1 MQQVPRA
8 GQAGFT
14 LIESMVALAIFAILL
29 AMGVPRMSDWLT
41 ATKAANAAGFYAEGF
56 TLARLQALSNNS
68 QSRLVFRANAG
79 GQPDWQVDIC
89 LRTTDTPCSVE
100 SDWSSVDKAAK
111 DATGASA
118 AFRSIRRSAA
128 ALPPSTRL
136 SVTLGPNGGNAVYFT
151 PLGWVDTSRAPR
163 VTRIDLK
170 PPAGQSG
177 AFKASAVTLTL
188 AGVAATCNPDAAE
201 GASTW
206 CPQ

>member
-1 MQQVPRA
+1 MQHAPGA

-29 AMGVPRMSDWLT
+29 AMGVPRMSEWLT

-68 QSRLVFRANAG
+68 QSRLVFSANPG

-89 LRTTDTPCSVE
+89 LRTTDTPCSLD
-100 SDWSSVDKAAK
+100 SDWSTQDQAAK
-111 DATGASA
+111 GATGASA

-128 ALPPSTRL
+128 ALPPTTRL

-151 PLGWVDTSRAPR
+151 PLGWVDSSRAPR
-163 VTRIDLK
+163 VTRIDLQ
-170 PPAGQSG
+170 PPPGQGG
-177 AFKASAVTLTL
+177 AFKAGAVALTL
-188 AGVAATCNPDAAE
+188 AGVATTCNPDAAE
-201 GASTW
+201 GAPSW